1 MATEKEMKLAKNTFD
16 TLCQWLRDEGW
27 KFETDEEKLLVSFGA
42 VGDDLSMNLAVKVNT
57 DLMIVSVYNYLGFN
71 IPENK
76 RADMAIAI
84 CAANERL
91 HDGNFDLN
99 LVSGS
104 MLFRMTCS
112 FRESLLGKELMKYL
126 VMTSCVT
133 MDNFNDKFYD
143 FVNDKISFKELV
155 AWIKE

>member
-27 KFETDEEKLLVSFGA
+27 KFEADEEKLLVSFGA
-42 VGDDLSMNLAVKVNT
+42 VGDDLSMNLTVKVNT

-99 LVSGS
+99 LLSGS

>member
-16 TLCQWLRDEGW
+16 TLCQWLRDDDW
-27 KFETDEEKLLVSFGA
+27 KFEADEEKLLVSFGA

-76 RADMAIAI
+76 RAEMAVAI
-84 CAANERL
+84 CATNELL

-99 LVSGS
+99 LASGS